1 MAITPASPAELAA
14 LGVYALRYVKP
25 GQTIGLGS
33 GHAAEAFIRALGERA
48 IRGVP
53 TSIASENLASEVGI
67 EVVTLADVARI
78 DLTFD
83 GADEV
88 DSRLNLIKGY
98 GGALVREKV
107 VASFSRRRII
117 LVGAEKIVKRLGAR
131 GRLPVEILPFAAPLC
146 LRRLAAL
153 GLKPEIRVDE
163 TGREFFSD
171 NANLIVDCSVK
182 QISNPDRLDRELRAI
197 PGVVGTGLFIG
208 MADLVLVAESGGKIR
223 TSAELPARAIH
234 AVRVSNLDKSS
245 RSMSLPASVRAD
257 LERIFRAALDAVA
270 PEQLVMRALAG
281 AVRGGERIPALI
293 ADARTIHLLAVGKAA
308 PGMAAALERALGARL
323 RGGVA
328 VIPKGVRANSAS
340 PAPSRIEFLEAS
352 HPIPDSSSVRAAR
365 AALDLCGRLGP
376 GDLLI
381 AAISGGAS
389 AMLAMP
395 APSISL
401 ADKVAVTAALLRA
414 GASIREF
421 NLVRKHLSSIKGGNL
436 LRAIDRGAQ
445 VLSLIISDVPGNDPA
460 TIGSGLTAADPTT
473 YPEAISVL
481 KRHRGVWGKTPEPV
495 RKHLEAGRAGEIA
508 ETVKPGDPALSR
520 VLNVIAGDNA
530 IALDGAARSAR
541 AIGYSVD
548 RWRELRGEANDL
560 GRTLAGHLCAIT
572 EQRLC
577 VLAGG
582 EPVVTV
588 AGGGKGGRAQ
598 QCALALALELARI
611 GGGRTVAALFAGT
624 DGIDGP
630 TNAAGAFAAP
640 DTGVRAAAA
649 GVDPEMA
656 LRRNDSYRVFEA
668 TGDLLVTGATGTN
681 VSDLFIALVNY

>member
-1 MAITPASPAELAA
+1 
-14 LGVYALRYVKP
+14 
-25 GQTIGLGS
+25 
-33 GHAAEAFIRALGERA
+33 
-48 IRGVP
+48 
-53 TSIASENLASEVGI
+53 
-67 EVVTLADVARI
+67 
-78 DLTFD
+78 
-83 GADEV
+83 
-88 DSRLNLIKGY
+88 
-98 GGALVREKV
+98 
-107 VASFSRRRII
+107 
-117 LVGAEKIVKRLGAR
+117 
-131 GRLPVEILPFAAPLC
+131 
-146 LRRLAAL
+146 
-153 GLKPEIRVDE
+153 
-163 TGREFFSD
+163 
-171 NANLIVDCSVK
+171 
-182 QISNPDRLDRELRAI
+182 
-197 PGVVGTGLFIG
+197 
-208 MADLVLVAESGGKIR
+208 
-223 TSAELPARAIH
+223 
-234 AVRVSNLDKSS
+234 
-245 RSMSLPASVRAD
+245 MSLPDSVRAD

-281 AVRGGERIPALI
+281 AVPGGERIPALI

-308 PGMAAALERALGARL
+308 AGMAAALERALGAKL
-323 RGGVA
+323 QRGIA
-328 VIPKGVRANSAS
+328 VIPKGARTDSAWA
-340 PAPSRIEFLEAS
+340 APSRIEFLEAA

-365 AALDLCGRLGP
+365 TALDLCGRLSA

-381 AAISGGAS
+381 VAISGGAS

-401 ADKVAVTAALLRA
+401 ADKVAVTSALLRA

-436 LRAIDRGAQ
+436 LRAINPRLPGAPGAQ
-445 VLSLIISDVPGNDPA
+445 VLSLIISDVSGNDPA

-473 YPEAISVL
+473 YAEAISVL
-481 KRHRGVWGKTPEPV
+481 KRHQGVWGKTPEPI
-495 RKHLEAGRAGEIA
+495 RKHLEAGNAGEIA
-508 ETVKPGDPALSR
+508 ETVKPGDPVLSR

-530 IALDGAARSAR
+530 IALDGAASAAR
-541 AIGYSVD
+541 AMGYSVD

-588 AGGGKGGRAQ
+588 AGGGRGGRAQ

-611 GGGRTVAALFAGT
+611 GADRKIAALFAGT

-630 TNAAGAFAAP
+630 TDAAGAFAAP

-649 GVDPEMA
+649 GVDPEAA
-656 LRRNDSYRVFEA
+656 LRRNDSYRVFES

-681 VSDLFIALVNY
+681 VSDLFIALVNYQDGG

>member
-1 MAITPASPAELAA
+1 M
-14 LGVYALRYVKP
+14 
-25 GQTIGLGS
+25 GL
-33 GHAAEAFIRALGERA
+33 
-48 IRGVP
+48 
-53 TSIASENLASEVGI
+53 
-67 EVVTLADVARI
+67 
-78 DLTFD
+78 
-83 GADEV
+83 
-88 DSRLNLIKGY
+88 
-98 GGALVREKV
+98 
-107 VASFSRRRII
+107 
-117 LVGAEKIVKRLGAR
+117 
-131 GRLPVEILPFAAPLC
+131 
-146 LRRLAAL
+146 
-153 GLKPEIRVDE
+153 
-163 TGREFFSD
+163 
-171 NANLIVDCSVK
+171 
-182 QISNPDRLDRELRAI
+182 PD
-197 PGVVGTGLFIG
+197 
-208 MADLVLVAESGGKIR
+208 
-223 TSAELPARAIH
+223 
-234 AVRVSNLDKSS
+234 
-245 RSMSLPASVRAD
+245 SVRAD
-257 LERIFRAALDAVA
+257 LERIFRAALAAVA
-270 PEQLVMRALAG
+270 PERLMVRALAG
-281 AVRGGERIPALI
+281 VIPGGEPVPALI
-293 ADARTIHLLAVGKAA
+293 ADARAIHLLAAGKAA
-308 PGMAAALERALGARL
+308 PGMAAAVDRALGDRL
-323 RGGVA
+323 QRGIA
-328 VIPKGVRANSAS
+328 VVPKGTRTRSA
-340 PAPSRIEFLEAS
+340 APSRIEFLEAA

-401 ADKVAVTAALLRA
+401 DDKVAVTSALLRA

-436 LRAIDRGAQ
+436 LRAIDPGAQ
-445 VLSLIISDVPGNDPA
+445 VLSLLISDVPGNDPA

-473 YPEAISVL
+473 YGEAIAVL
-481 KRHRGVWGKTPEPV
+481 KRHRGVWGKIPEPV
-495 RKHLEAGRAGEIA
+495 RKHLEAGNAGELA

-520 VLNVIAGDNA
+520 VANLIAGDNA
-530 IALDGAARSAR
+530 IALDGAERAAR
-541 AIGYSVD
+541 AMGYGVD

-560 GRTLAGHLCAIT
+560 ARTLAGHLCAIA

-611 GGGRTVAALFAGT
+611 GADRKIAALFAGT

-649 GVDPEMA
+649 AVDAEIA
-656 LRRNDSYRVFEA
+656 LKRNDSYRVFES

-681 VSDLFIALVNY
+681 VSDLFIGLVNY